1 MKILN
6 FIKKLFSN
14 HHDKIRDAVVLTQW
28 LKKAIDSKTAL
39 FIVDVIGGDKDNA
52 WRDKKSK
59 QLATVLKKLMLIQ
72 NIAIIGEKE
81 AKYIHDNRKAW
92 LPIIASELLQQ
103 SSGINESLAVNQT
116 QEFYELNKKFI

>member
-72 NIAIIGEKE
+72 NIAIIAEKE

-103 SSGINESLAVNQT
+103 STGINESLAIDQT
-116 QEFYELNKKFI
+116 QEFYELNKKFL

>member
-39 FIVDVIGGDKDNA
+39 FIVDVIGGDKDNK

-103 SSGINESLAVNQT
+103 STGINESLAIDQT